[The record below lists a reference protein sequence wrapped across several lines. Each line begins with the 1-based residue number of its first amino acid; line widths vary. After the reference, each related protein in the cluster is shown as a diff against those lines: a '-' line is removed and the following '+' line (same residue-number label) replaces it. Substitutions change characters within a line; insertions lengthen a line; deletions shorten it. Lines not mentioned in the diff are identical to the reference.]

1 MAEKAQAND
10 LLVSTSAEKHTLDTP
25 MGELTVWVKDLSWIE
40 RQEALGQFV
49 SLKPDGDG
57 SMTPTIDFGGY
68 WRFVFTRC
76 ITKTDP
82 SLTTDQLLSLKPEVG
97 EMLQDLLPG
106 FEDLMSGLTS
116 GPLA

>member
-10 LLVSTSAEKHTLDTP
+10 LLINTSAEKHTIDTP
-25 MGELTVWVKDLSWIE
+25 MGEMSVWVKDLSWIE

-57 SMTPTIDFGGY
+57 GMIPQIDFGGY
-68 WRFVFTRC
+68 WRFVFTNC
-76 ITKTDP
+76 ITKTEP
-82 SLTTDQLLSLKPEVG
+82 SLTTDQLLTLKPEVG
-97 EMLQDLLPG
+97 EMLQGLLPG
-106 FEDLMSGLTS
+106 FEDLMGGLTS

>member
-25 MGELTVWVKDLSWIE
+25 MGALSVWIKDLSWIE

-57 SMTPTIDFGGY
+57 GMTPTIDFGGY
-68 WRFVFTRC
+68 WRFVFTHC

-82 SLTTDQLLSLKPEVG
+82 SLTTDQLLSLNPEVG

-116 GPLA
+116 GPLV

>member
-10 LLVSTSAEKHTLDTP
+10 LLVSTSAEKHTLATP
-25 MGELTVWVKDLSWIE
+25 MGALSVWIKDLSWIE

-57 SMTPTIDFGGY
+57 GMTPTIDFGGY
-68 WRFVFTRC
+68 WRFVFTHC